1 MADAAVYQVNAMQQ
15 PLTSTTNC
23 VSTLCLYLGI
33 SYDRMECAYFA
44 RIAQEFL
51 FQANAVQRSWF
62 DKLQL
67 CRYGS
72 RD

>member
-1 MADAAVYQVNAMQQ
+1 MADAAVHQVNAMQQ
-15 PLTSTTNC
+15 PLTCTTNC

-33 SYDRMECAYFA
+33 AYDRMECVYFA

-51 FQANAVQRSWF
+51 FQANAVQRSRF